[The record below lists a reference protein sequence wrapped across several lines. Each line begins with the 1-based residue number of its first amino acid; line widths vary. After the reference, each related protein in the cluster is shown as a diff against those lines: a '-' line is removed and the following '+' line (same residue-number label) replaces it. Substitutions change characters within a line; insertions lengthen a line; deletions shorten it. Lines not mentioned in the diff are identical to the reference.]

1 MDAEMKQLRNARW
14 DRAFQESADADES
27 HDDAVNRKATIV
39 IEHLIQASDVAHTM
53 QVSKLAMIDLHAMK
67 GRLHGFI

>member
-1 MDAEMKQLRNARW
+1 MDGEMKKLRNARW
-14 DRAFQESADADES
+14 ERAFQEHADADES

-53 QVSKLAMIDLHAMK
+53 QVGTLE
-67 GRLHGFI
+67 